1 MDERSTSY
9 TYDDEIDLRQY
20 IDTLLRWWREILA
33 ITLLCA
39 IAAFSVSSLLPPTYE
54 ATANIAMVKE
64 QTTLDLGSAV
74 TTATESDLAMAGSR
88 FTTRL
93 NTLAQLVNN
102 PVVAERVVNQL
113 SGEWFAVGAPGPAQ
127 LARQVKG
134 EATKDT
140 GLIAIHVRDGNPQ
153 RAAALA
159 SAWAET
165 FVSFAN
171 GLYSSNAGNYD
182 VIVEQLQKSEAEYNS
197 AQAEMEEFLKDNRID
212 ALSGAID
219 ERTSMIARLQA
230 DKSVVLTTLYD
241 QAWDGDLLEAS
252 VDALLASKAY
262 PCERQTAVPDE
273 SDESVELSL
282 PEATLSTAV
291 MERVQAL
298 IRDTTLRKQFERQLV
313 DVRRMQDQLNEGG
326 DPESNA
332 LALFLLKSA
341 IFETSGSLPG
351 NLQLSLDGP
360 IAQAQETQIADLR
373 ALEASLI
380 RQIATLDATITQ
392 DYETLTQNTTYGY
405 EAIVV
410 DDPEDFVNATRDGLQ
425 AEVQNLRA
433 QLEAEQARE
442 RELTAQRDLAW
453 ESYQTLARRE
463 AELRVDRELP
473 ESEVRLATP
482 ATVPLSPVSPQRLRN
497 TALAGAVGAML
508 GVGVAFLFSYMGQ
521 KPFLSKAR

>member
-1 MDERSTSY
+1 MDECSTSY

-113 SGEWFAVGAPGPAQ
+113 SGEWFAVGAPGLAQ
-127 LARQVKG
+127 LAKQVEG
-134 EATKDT
+134 EVTKDT
-140 GLIAIHVRDGNPQ
+140 GLIAIHVRDENPQ

-197 AQAEMEEFLKDNRID
+197 AQAELEEFLKDSRID
-212 ALSGAID
+212 ALSSAID
-219 ERTSMIARLQA
+219 ERISMIAQLQA
-230 DKSVVLTTLYD
+230 DKSAVLTTLYD
-241 QAWDGDLLEAS
+241 RAWDGDLLEAS
-252 VDALLASKAY
+252 VDALLADKIFPS
-262 PCERQTAVPDE
+262 EQQTAV
-273 SDESVELSL
+273 
-282 PEATLSTAV
+282 AV

-313 DVRRMQDQLNEGG
+313 DVQRMQNQLNEGG

-360 IAQAQETQIADLR
+360 IAQTRETQIADLR

-380 RQIATLDATITQ
+380 QQIATLDATITQ
-392 DYETLTQNTTYGY
+392 DYETLTQSTTYGY
-405 EAIVV
+405 EAIAV

-433 QLEAEQARE
+433 QLEAQQARE

-482 ATVPLSPVSPQRLRN
+482 ATVPLEPVSPQRLRN